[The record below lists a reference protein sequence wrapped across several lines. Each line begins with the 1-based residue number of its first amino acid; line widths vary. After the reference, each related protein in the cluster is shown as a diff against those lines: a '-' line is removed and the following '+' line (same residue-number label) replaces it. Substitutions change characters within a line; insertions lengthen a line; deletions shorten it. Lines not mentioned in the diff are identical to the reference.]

1 MEVSMNFLDWKHKV
15 SAIMLFMLGLA
26 LTGCASTPSN
36 TKSQS
41 QSTGTLHH
49 LVIIWLKQ
57 PGDATV
63 RQQYIDASKPLANLP
78 GVLSYELGIP
88 ATIKRSHA
96 NASVNESYDV
106 AIASVFES
114 PQAYEAFLKNP
125 QYAQIAQGVLRPLV
139 EKYQVYDFIAP

>member
-1 MEVSMNFLDWKHKV
+1 MIFLPGKQQV
-15 SAIMLFMLGLA
+15 LTALLFMITVA

-36 TKSQS
+36 TQSESQS
-41 QSTGTLHH
+41 AGTLHH

-63 RQQYIDASKPLANLP
+63 RQRYIEASKPLAQLP
-78 GVLSYELGIP
+78 GVLSYEVGVP

-96 NASVNESYDV
+96 NAAVNESYDV

-139 EKYQVYDFIAP
+139 EKYQVYDFVE

>member
-1 MEVSMNFLDWKHKV
+1 MIYLDWKHKAL
-15 SAIMLFMLGLA
+15 AIVLFMIAVA

-36 TKSQS
+36 TQSESQS
-41 QSTGTLHH
+41 AGTLHH
-49 LVIIWLKQ
+49 MVIIWLKQ

-63 RQQYIDASKPLANLP
+63 RQQYIDASRPLTNLP
-78 GVLSYELGIP
+78 GVLSYQVGVP

-96 NASVNESYDV
+96 NASVDESYDV
-106 AIASVFES
+106 AIASAFES

-139 EKYQVYDFIAP
+139 EKYQVYDFITP

>member
-1 MEVSMNFLDWKHKV
+1 MIFLPGKQQV
-15 SAIMLFMLGLA
+15 LTALLFMITVA
-26 LTGCASTPSN
+26 LTGCASAPSN
-36 TKSQS
+36 TQS
-41 QSTGTLHH
+41 EYQSAGTLHH

-57 PGDATV
+57 PGDAAV
-63 RQQYIDASKPLANLP
+63 RQRYIEASKPLAQLP
-78 GVLSYELGIP
+78 GVLSYEVGVP

-96 NASVNESYDV
+96 NAAVNESYDV

-139 EKYQVYDFIAP
+139 EKYQVYDFVE

>member
-1 MEVSMNFLDWKHKV
+1 MIYLDWKHQV
-15 SAIMLFMLGLA
+15 SAILLFMIGIA
-26 LTGCASTPSN
+26 LTGCASMPDKLPSD
-36 TKSQS
+36 SQS
-41 QSTGTLHH
+41 ADTLHH

-78 GVLSYELGIP
+78 GVLSYQVGVP

-96 NASVNESYDV
+96 NASLDESYDV

-139 EKYQVYDFIAP
+139 EKYQVYDFVE

>member
-1 MEVSMNFLDWKHKV
+1 MIFLEWKHKALAV
-15 SAIMLFMLGLA
+15 VLFMIAVA

-36 TKSQS
+36 TQSQS

-63 RQQYIDASKPLANLP
+63 RQQYIDASKPLAILP
-78 GVLSYELGIP
+78 GVLSYEVGVP

>member
-1 MEVSMNFLDWKHKV
+1 MIFLPGKQQV
-15 SAIMLFMLGLA
+15 LTALLFMITVT

-36 TKSQS
+36 TQSESQS
-41 QSTGTLHH
+41 AGTLHH

-63 RQQYIDASKPLANLP
+63 RQRYIEASKPLAQLP
-78 GVLSYELGIP
+78 GVLSYEVGVP

-96 NASVNESYDV
+96 NAAVNESYDV

-139 EKYQVYDFIAP
+139 EKYQVYDFVE

>member
-1 MEVSMNFLDWKHKV
+1 MNFLDWKHKV
-15 SAIMLFMLGLA
+15 SAILLFMLGIA
-26 LTGCASTPSN
+26 LTGCGSMPDKLPSV
-36 TKSQS
+36 SQS
-41 QSTGTLHH
+41 AGTLHH
-49 LVIIWLKQ
+49 MVIIWLKQ

-78 GVLSYELGIP
+78 GVLSYQVGVP

-96 NASVNESYDV
+96 NASVDESYDV

-139 EKYQVYDFIAP
+139 EKYQVYDFTTP